1 MTRHTYPVS
10 ALLGDYA
17 RAVFGFA
24 LCALPL
30 ALLSLNPY
38 VAAVFAVL
46 ALLFLVFGVRTA
58 LRQLGPL
65 EMSDTA
71 IRSTGPFP
79 LQLDWAALDDMKL
92 AYYATRRDG
101 KSGWMQLALRAG
113 GRRLRL
119 DSRIEDFAAI
129 VRRALRAAT
138 QRRLPLSAATMTN
151 LAALGIAA
159 AAEG

>member
-1 MTRHTYPVS
+1 MTRHAYPVS

-17 RAVFGFA
+17 RAAIGFA

-38 VAAVFAVL
+38 VAGVFALL
-46 ALLFLVFGVRTA
+46 ALLFLVFGIRTA
-58 LRQLGPL
+58 LRQLGPI
-65 EMSDTA
+65 EMNDRA
-71 IRSTGPFP
+71 IRCAGPFP
-79 LQLDWAALDDMKL
+79 RELDWATLDELKL

-113 GRRLRL
+113 GRKLRL

-129 VRRALRAAT
+129 VRCAVRAAGR
-138 QRRLPLSAATMTN
+138 RRLELNAATTAN
-151 LAALGIAA
+151 LAALGIAG
-159 AAEG
+159 AEG